1 MQNKN
6 NIKNHKE
13 ERRRAVRFEELL
25 ADDRFDD
32 EDADSVTEDTLEFLS
47 LDDEAIESWQK
58 THAPE
63 KKAPEAA
70 KAPVRYVEVYED
82 EDYEDEDYADE
93 DYEDEDYADEDYEDE
108 DYEDEDYEDE
118 DYEDEDYED
127 EDYEDEDYEDDDG
140 FVARLRY
147 FLGEMSGLDIAV
159 AVMGVVVLLGA
170 VATGGIYLHARSTQK
185 QVAAFANV
193 GEELEGVSVI
203 GESGLIAVTES
214 ARLGSMIHVEE
225 TDGQETDRKSTR
237 LNSSH

>member
-6 NIKNHKE
+6 NTKNHKE

-82 EDYEDEDYADE
+82 D

-170 VATGGIYLHARSTQK
+170 VATGGIYLHAR
-185 QVAAFANV
+185 
-193 GEELEGVSVI
+193 
-203 GESGLIAVTES
+203 
-214 ARLGSMIHVEE
+214 
-225 TDGQETDRKSTR
+225 
-237 LNSSH
+237 